1 MRAMVGGMTIPLA
14 DYDLGDALLTTLA
27 IFVAVLWIWTIIAVL
42 MDLFRDPDES
52 GGKKALWAL
61 FILFL
66 PFLAVFIYLIVR
78 GNGMRQRAIQQQA
91 EAQQAANA
99 YIREVATTSPADDL
113 AKLNDLQ
120 RQGVISPEEFATM
133 KARL

>member
-1 MRAMVGGMTIPLA
+1 MILVACGVLQVVVALSVFSSQGWALTAGLILAVLNILWQIMFLGAYPLWSLSIMVV
-14 DYDLGDALLTTLA
+14 DALLTTLA
-27 IFVAVLWIWTIIAVL
+27 IFVAVLWIWTVIAVL

-78 GNGMRQRAIQQQA
+78 GNGMRQRAIQQQV
-91 EAQQAANA
+91 ETQQAANA
-99 YIREVATTSPADDL
+99 
-113 AKLNDLQ
+113 
-120 RQGVISPEEFATM
+120 
-133 KARL
+133 